1 MRASTPFAADTG
13 SDVDPRLETLAAS
26 AFDNV
31 YHVGHLV
38 PDLAPAMHALGIGM
52 HITWAPPFE
61 MHSGFSRPDGSV
73 DDQAVRIAF
82 STSGPPYLEL
92 IEVVGATDSIFAEPR
107 LGGMHHVGY
116 YAQRWR
122 DDVARLQDD
131 GWELERTGSGVAFL
145 RDPRSGLRVEVVS
158 VKGRDFLTR
167 ILSGDMGSQ
176 YPLTERP

>member
-1 MRASTPFAADTG
+1 M
-13 SDVDPRLETLAAS
+13 DPTLETLAAS

-38 PDLAPAMHALGIGM
+38 PDLPAAMQSLTDALQ
-52 HITWAPPFE
+52 ITWAQPFE
-61 MHSGFSRPDGSV
+61 IRSGFTRPDGSA
-73 DDQAVRIAF
+73 DDQTVRIAF

-92 IEVVGATDSIFAEPR
+92 IEVVAAADSIFAEPK

-131 GWELERTGSGVAFL
+131 GWELERTGAGVAFL

-158 VKGRDFLTR
+158 FKGRDFLTR
-167 ILSGDMGSQ
+167 ILDGAMARE

>member
-1 MRASTPFAADTG
+1 M
-13 SDVDPRLETLAAS
+13 DPTLETLAAS

-38 PDLAPAMHALGIGM
+38 PDLLLAMKTLGGAM
-52 HITWAPPFE
+52 QITWAPPFE
-61 MHSGFSRPDGSV
+61 MRSGFVRPDGSA

-82 STSGPPYLEL
+82 SASGPPYLEL
-92 IEVVGATDSIFAEPR
+92 IEVVAAADSIFAEPK

-122 DDVARLQDD
+122 DDAARLQDD
-131 GWELERTGSGVAFL
+131 GWELERTGAGVAFL

-158 VKGRDFLTR
+158 FKGRDFLTR
-167 ILSGDMGSQ
+167 VLNGEMAKQ
-176 YPLTERP
+176 YPLTGTAPTMRP

>member
-1 MRASTPFAADTG
+1 M
-13 SDVDPRLETLAAS
+13 DPRLETLGAA

-38 PDLAPAMHALGIGM
+38 PNLLSAMQSLAVAMQ
-52 HITWAPPFE
+52 ITWAPPFE
-61 MHSGFSRPDGSV
+61 TRSGFTRPDGSA
-73 DDQAVRIAF
+73 DDQTVRIAF

-92 IEVVGATDSIFAEPR
+92 IEVVAAADSIFAEPK
-107 LGGMHHVGY
+107 LGGVHHVGY

-131 GWELERTGSGVAFL
+131 GWELERTGAGVAFL

-158 VKGRDFLTR
+158 FKGRDFLTR
-167 ILSGDMGSQ
+167 ILSGEMADNH
-176 YPLTERP
+176 PLTERP

>member
-1 MRASTPFAADTG
+1 M
-13 SDVDPRLETLAAS
+13 DPRLETLAAS

-38 PDLAPAMHALGIGM
+38 PDLPAAMRSLTDAMG
-52 HITWAPPFE
+52 ITWAPPFE
-61 MHSGFSRPDGSV
+61 MPSGFSRPDGSA
-73 DDQAVRIAF
+73 DDQNVRIAF
-82 STSGPPYLEL
+82 SLSGPPYLEL
-92 IEVVGATDSIFAEPR
+92 IEVVAAADSIFAEPK

-131 GWELERTGSGVAFL
+131 GWELERTGAGVAFL

-158 VKGRDFLTR
+158 FKGRDFLTR
-167 ILSGDMGSQ
+167 ILDGAMAREH
-176 YPLTERP
+176 PLTERP

>member
-1 MRASTPFAADTG
+1 MDPTP
-13 SDVDPRLETLAAS
+13 ETLAAS

-38 PDLAPAMHALGIGM
+38 PDLRSAMHALAGAM
-52 HITWAPPFE
+52 QITWAPPFE
-61 MHSGFSRPDGSV
+61 MRSGFTRPDGSA
-73 DDQAVRIAF
+73 DDQTVRIAF

-92 IEVVGATDSIFAEPR
+92 IEVVAAADSIFAEPK
-107 LGGMHHVGY
+107 LGGMHHLGY

-122 DDVARLQDD
+122 DDAARLQDD
-131 GWELERTGSGVAFL
+131 GWELERMGAGVAFL

-167 ILSGDMGSQ
+167 ILSGQ
-176 YPLTERP
+176 LAQTHPLTERP

>member
-1 MRASTPFAADTG
+1 M
-13 SDVDPRLETLAAS
+13 DPKLETLAAA

-31 YHVGHLV
+31 YHIGHLV
-38 PDLAPAMHALGIGM
+38 PDLLSAMQSIAGAM
-52 HITWAPPFE
+52 QITWAPPFE
-61 MHSGFSRPDGSV
+61 MRSGFTRPDGSA
-73 DDQAVRIAF
+73 DDQTVRIAF

-92 IEVVGATDSIFAEPR
+92 IEVVAAADSIFAEPR

-131 GWELERTGSGVAFL
+131 GWELERTGAGVAFL

-158 VKGRDFLTR
+158 FKGRDFMAR
-167 ILSGDMGSQ
+167 ILDGEMAQ
-176 YPLTERP
+176 TYPLKSHPRTERP

>member
-1 MRASTPFAADTG
+1 M
-13 SDVDPRLETLAAS
+13 DPTLETLAAS

-38 PDLAPAMHALGIGM
+38 PDLLPAMHTLGDALQ
-52 HITWAPPFE
+52 ITWAPPFE
-61 MHSGFSRPDGSV
+61 MRSGFVGPDGSA
-73 DDQAVRIAF
+73 DDQTVRIAF
-82 STSGPPYLEL
+82 SMSGPPYLEL
-92 IEVVGATDSIFAEPR
+92 IEVVAAADSIFAEPK

-122 DDVARLQDD
+122 DDAARLQDE
-131 GWELERTGSGVAFL
+131 GWELERTGAGVAFL

-167 ILSGDMGSQ
+167 VLNGEMATQ
-176 YPLTERP
+176 YPLTRT

>member
-1 MRASTPFAADTG
+1 M
-13 SDVDPRLETLAAS
+13 DPNLETLAAS

-31 YHVGHLV
+31 YHIGHLV
-38 PDLAPAMHALGIGM
+38 PDLSLAMQTLAEAM
-52 HITWAPPFE
+52 QITWAPPFE
-61 MHSGFSRPDGSV
+61 MRSGFTRPDGSA

-92 IEVVGATDSIFAEPR
+92 IEVVAAADSIFAEPK

-122 DDVARLQDD
+122 DDVARLQGD
-131 GWELERTGSGVAFL
+131 GWELERTGAGVAFL

-158 VKGRDFLTR
+158 FKGRDFLTR
-167 ILSGDMGSQ
+167 VLDGEMAETYPLTAS
-176 YPLTERP
+176 PLTERP

>member
-1 MRASTPFAADTG
+1 M
-13 SDVDPRLETLAAS
+13 DPTLQTLAAS

-38 PDLAPAMHALGIGM
+38 PDLRGAMRSLGAAM
-52 HITWAPPFE
+52 QITWAPPFE
-61 MHSGFSRPDGSV
+61 MRSGFTRPDGSA
-73 DDQAVRIAF
+73 DDQSVRIAF

-92 IEVVGATDSIFAEPR
+92 IEVVAATDSIFAEPR
-107 LGGMHHVGY
+107 HGGMHHLGY

-131 GWELERTGSGVAFL
+131 GWELERTGAGVAFL
-145 RDPRSGLRVEVVS
+145 RDPASGLRVEVVS

-167 ILSGDMGSQ
+167 ILDGEMARQ
-176 YPLTERP
+176 HPVTNMAPLTERP